1 MKIVIK
7 SRPTLTLLVS
17 IALGK
22 RFIHCVLTNLNVV
35 DYIGQE
41 LVKF

>member
-17 IALGK
+17 IVGK

-35 DYIGQE
+35 NYICKE
-41 LVKF
+41 LV